1 MSDTA
6 TFTEHI
12 DKVCSKAS
20 HKSGWILRTFA
31 CRQTYFM
38 KLMWK
43 SLVQGHI
50 DYSSQ
55 LYQPL
60 QSSNLTR
67 IEQIQRTFTSKIPEV
82 RHLSYWERL
91 RALKMNSQQRRLERY
106 RIIYTWKVLE
116 GLVPNPGLEQCHSD
130 TSGRKCRIPTL
141 RRNRKNQNNKR
152 IKFPSSWLFNSLPN
166 ISQKNDKMWR
176 DRVQRKVGQIFDKNT
191 R

>member
-1 MSDTA
+1 MLQDLGVQMSDTA

-12 DKVCSKAS
+12 DKACSKAS
-20 HKSGWILRTFA
+20 NKAGWILRAFA

-43 SLVQGHI
+43 SLFQGHI

-55 LYQPL
+55 IYQPL

-67 IEQIQRTFTSKIPEV
+67 IEQIQNIFTSKIPEV

-106 RIIYTWKVLE
+106 CIIYTWKVRE
-116 GLVPNPGLEQCHSD
+116 DLVPNPGLEECHSD
-130 TSGRKCRIPTL
+130 ISGE
-141 RRNRKNQNNKR
+141 
-152 IKFPSSWLFNSLPN
+152 
-166 ISQKNDKMWR
+166 KM
-176 DRVQRKVGQIFDKNT
+176 
-191 R
+191 